1 MLVVVSSSSSFI
13 IGIGKN
19 NISYWNIECRRGFL
33 LNSGATCVL
42 ADTCRLV
49 LDTVQD
55 DLLAR
60 S

>member
-33 LNSGATCVL
+33 LISDATCVL
-42 ADTCRLV
+42 AGTCRLV